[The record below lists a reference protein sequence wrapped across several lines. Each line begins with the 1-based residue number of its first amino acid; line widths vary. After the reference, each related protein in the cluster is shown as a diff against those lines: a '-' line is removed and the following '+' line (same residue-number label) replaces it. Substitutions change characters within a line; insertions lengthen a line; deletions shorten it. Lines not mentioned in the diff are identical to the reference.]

1 MKKWFLVGLL
11 ALTACSEK
19 EETGMSSAGN
29 RIYVL
34 QGISETV
41 SIYDI
46 DNDTLLKDVFIT
58 GNTPNYLVFHGDHG
72 YIVNSGFTGDASI
85 TLFDP
90 STNKEITD
98 FPLPAGSNPYA
109 AAVANDRLFVT
120 LFLKNMVYVLDCET
134 GDPIDSIPVK
144 SGPEGII
151 SANGAVYVACT
162 GIQPDYSYSDAW
174 VLKIDPETPD
184 VIDSLKVGINVQAL
198 AVDSNGRLH
207 ALSTGDYSGR
217 EGVVYVI
224 DPDGLI
230 LLDSVLIGGYPG
242 NIAING
248 DDIAYLVDWNLGLL
262 SYDAGALTIIHGT
275 EDPIQVGTGSMGIDV
290 DGENRIYVTLY
301 SASDT
306 NWMKVISGDSILTT
320 INLGT
325 AVGASALRFRP
336 AEP

>member
-46 DNDTLLKDVFIT
+46 DNDTLLSDVFLT
-58 GNTPNYLVFHGDHG
+58 GNTPNYIIFDRDRG

-85 TLFDP
+85 NIFDP
-90 STNKEITD
+90 NTNEKMAD
-98 FPLPAGSNPYA
+98 FLLPSGSNPYA
-109 AAVANDRLFVT
+109 AAVAEGRLFVT
-120 LFLKNMVYVLDCET
+120 LFLRDMVYVLDAET
-134 GDPIDSIPVK
+134 GDFIDSIPVK

-151 SANGAVYVACT
+151 AANGAVYVACT

-174 VLKIDPETPD
+174 VLKIDPKTLE
-184 VIDSLKVGINVQAL
+184 VIDSLKVGINLQTLAL
-198 AVDSNGRLH
+198 DSTGRLH
-207 ALSTGDYSGR
+207 AVATGDYSGW
-217 EGVVYVI
+217 EGRIYVI
-224 DPDGLI
+224 DPDDFI
-230 LLDSVLIGGYPG
+230 LLDSLLIGGYPG
-242 NIAING
+242 NITVNADN
-248 DDIAYLVDWNLGLL
+248 IAYLTDWNLGLL
-262 SYDAGALTIIHGT
+262 SYDAATLTPIHDAGN
-275 EDPIQVGTGSMGIDV
+275 PITVGTGAMGIDV

-306 NWMKVISGDSILTT
+306 NWIEVISGDSILAS

>member
-1 MKKWFLVGLL
+1 MKKLFLVGLL

-34 QGISETV
+34 QDISETV

-46 DNDTLLKDVFIT
+46 DNDTLLSDVFLT
-58 GNTPNYLVFHGDHG
+58 GNTPNYIVFDRDRG

-85 TLFDP
+85 TMFNP
-90 STNKEITD
+90 NTNEKIAD
-98 FPLPAGSNPYA
+98 FPLPSGSNPYA
-109 AAVANDRLFVT
+109 AAVADGRLFVT
-120 LFLKNMVYVLDCET
+120 LLLRDIVYILDGET
-134 GDPIDSIPVK
+134 GDLIDSIPVK

-151 SANGAVYVACT
+151 AVSDAIYVACT
-162 GIQPDYSYSDAW
+162 GIQPDYSYGDAW
-174 VLKIDPETPD
+174 VLKIDPETLEI
-184 VIDSLKVGINVQAL
+184 IDSLKVGINLQAL
-198 AVDSNGRLH
+198 AVDSAGRLH
-207 ALSTGDYSGR
+207 AVATGDYSGW
-217 EGVVYVI
+217 EGRVYII

-230 LLDSVLIGGYPG
+230 LLDSLLIGGYPG
-242 NIAING
+242 NITINA
-248 DDIAYLVDWNLGLL
+248 DNIAYLTDWNLGLL
-262 SYDAGALTIIHGT
+262 SYDATTLTPIHNAD
-275 EDPIQVGTGSMGIDV
+275 DPIEVGTGSMGIDV

-306 NWMKVISGDSILTT
+306 NWLKIISGDSVLTS

-325 AVGASALRFRP
+325 AVGASALRFCP